1 MANPEH
7 LAKLREGVGAWN
19 AWRARDPGVR
29 PNLADADLS
38 DLNLAHIDL
47 SRSDAVRA
55 NLSRT
60 VLAGAVLKWTDLFR
74 ANLEGATLEN
84 AIALG
89 ANFQDAALAG
99 ANLGAVLTRVSFN
112 GPSFGAAK
120 FHGAT
125 LGRTVF
131 AAADLSGVTGLESV
145 THVAPSSVGIDTI
158 AYSQGK
164 IPEAFLRG
172 CGVPDQFVAYARSLV
187 ANPIE
192 FYSAFLS
199 YSKDDHDFVAR
210 LRADLQARSVRVW
223 FAPEDLKIGGRFAEL
238 IEESIR
244 VYDKLMIVLSRSSV
258 ASRWVEREVNAA
270 LEREDRDSRTVLF
283 PIRIDDAVKETTA
296 PWAADIRRSRY
307 IGDFSRWKEH
317 DAYAKALERLLRD
330 LKTDKP

>member
-7 LAKLREGVGAWN
+7 VAKLREGVAAWN

-47 SRSDAVRA
+47 SRADAVRA

-89 ANFQDAALAG
+89 ANFQDAALSG

-112 GPSFGAAK
+112 GPSFGSAK

-158 AYSQGK
+158 AHSRGN
-164 IPEAFLRG
+164 IPETFLRG
-172 CGVPDQFVAYARSLV
+172 CGVPEQFIAYARSLM
-187 ANPIE
+187 ANPVE
-192 FYSAFLS
+192 FYSVFIS
-199 YSKDDHDFVAR
+199 YSKADHDFAAR
-210 LRADLQARSVRVW
+210 LWADLQARSVRVW
-223 FAPEDLKIGGRFAEL
+223 FAPEDLKSGDRFPER

-244 VYDKLMIVLSRSSV
+244 IYDKVMIVLSRSSV

-270 LEREDRDSRTVLF
+270 IEREDRESRTVLF
-283 PIRIDDAVKETTA
+283 PIRIDDAVKETAA
-296 PWAADIRRSRY
+296 PWAADIRRSRH

-317 DAYAKALERLLRD
+317 DAYTKALERLLRD
-330 LKTDKP
+330 LKADGA